1 MEDYDILDTP
11 DSDISDGPQP
21 RPQSLMLAF
30 FGNHVLEE
38 GDRDLGVYSGS
49 IIDVLGR
56 VGVGEQAVRSTLTR
70 MVNRGLLRRQREGRR
85 MYFGLTPQATRVL
98 WDGRTRIWRQGAV
111 NDDWDGTWTL
121 LGFSLPDSWKR
132 QRHDLRSRLAWS
144 GFGALYSG
152 LWIAPGNVGI
162 AGVVAELGLTDHV
175 KIFHAQAN
183 VATDI
188 ELMIRDTWDLESI
201 AARYV
206 TFDKRWTPLL
216 APGPG
221 PTSDSGAASGLR
233 SGAASGLRSGAAS
246 GLGSG
251 AASGLGSGAASGL
264 RSGAASGLGS
274 GSASGAAETP
284 GSGSGAESVSGPGDD
299 PIGTRLRLVS
309 EWLWTIRTDPR
320 LPARHLPADW
330 PARPA
335 EETFRRIADQTATPA
350 QRMAGELLDTVPLR

>member
-11 DSDISDGPQP
+11 DSGTPDGDASDGPQP

-38 GDRDLGVYSGS
+38 GDGDLCVYSGS

-70 MVNRGLLRRQREGRR
+70 MVNRGLLRRQREGRK
-85 MYFGLTPQATRVL
+85 MYFGLSPQASRVL
-98 WDGRTRIWRQGAV
+98 WDGHTRIWEQGAV

-132 QRHDLRSRLAWS
+132 QRHDLRSRLTWS

-152 LWIAPGNVGI
+152 LWIAPGNVDI
-162 AGVVAELGLTDHV
+162 AAVVAELGLTDHV
-175 KIFHAQAN
+175 KIFHAQAD

-206 TFDKRWTPLL
+206 TFDKRWTAL
-216 APGPG
+216 
-221 PTSDSGAASGLR
+221 
-233 SGAASGLRSGAAS
+233 
-246 GLGSG
+246 LGSG
-251 AASGLGSGAASGL
+251 A
-264 RSGAASGLGS
+264 
-274 GSASGAAETP
+274 
-284 GSGSGAESVSGPGDD
+284 GPGGD

-320 LPARHLPADW
+320 LPARHLPSDW

-335 EETFRRIADQTATPA
+335 EETFRHLAELTATPA
-350 QRMAGELLDTVPLR
+350 RRTAIELLDTVPLRRD

>member
-1 MEDYDILDTP
+1 MEDDDILDTVDTP
-11 DSDISDGPQP
+11 DSPDSPQP

-38 GDRDLGVYSGS
+38 ADDLCVYSGS

-85 MYFGLTPQATRVL
+85 MYFGLTPQAKLVL
-98 WDGRTRIWRQGAV
+98 HDGRTRIWQGAV
-111 NDDWDGTWTL
+111 NDDWDGSWTL
-121 LGFSLPDSWKR
+121 LGFSFPDSWKR
-132 QRHDLRSRLAWS
+132 QRHDLRSRLTWS

-152 LWIAPGNVGI
+152 LWIAPGNVDV
-162 AGVVAELGLTDHV
+162 APVVSELGLTTHV
-175 KIFHAQAN
+175 KIFHARADGT
-183 VATDI
+183 TDI

-206 TFDKRWTPLL
+206 TFDKRWTALL
-216 APGPG
+216 GADPGG
-221 PTSDSGAASGLR
+221 
-233 SGAASGLRSGAAS
+233 
-246 GLGSG
+246 
-251 AASGLGSGAASGL
+251 
-264 RSGAASGLGS
+264 
-274 GSASGAAETP
+274 
-284 GSGSGAESVSGPGDD
+284 D

-320 LPARHLPADW
+320 LPARHLPPAW

-335 EETFRRIADQTATPA
+335 QETFRRLAEETAAPA
-350 QRMAGELLDTVPLR
+350 RRMAAELLDTAALR

>member
-11 DSDISDGPQP
+11 DSDPPDSDATDGPQP

-30 FGNHVLEE
+30 FGNHVLED
-38 GDRDLGVYSGS
+38 GDRDLCVYSGS

-98 WDGRTRIWRQGAV
+98 WDGRTRIWKQGAV

-132 QRHDLRSRLAWS
+132 QRHDLRSRLTWS

-152 LWIAPGNVGI
+152 LWIAPGNVDVT
-162 AGVVAELGLTDHV
+162 GVVAKLGLTEHV
-175 KIFHAQAN
+175 KIFHARAD

-188 ELMIRDTWDLESI
+188 ELMIRDTWDLEGV

-206 TFDKRWTPLL
+206 TFDKRWTAHL
-216 APGPG
+216 
-221 PTSDSGAASGLR
+221 GAGC
-233 SGAASGLRSGAAS
+233 
-246 GLGSG
+246 
-251 AASGLGSGAASGL
+251 
-264 RSGAASGLGS
+264 
-274 GSASGAAETP
+274 
-284 GSGSGAESVSGPGDD
+284 GDD

-309 EWLWTIRTDPR
+309 EWLRTIRADPR
-320 LPARHLPADW
+320 LPARHLPPAW

-335 EETFRRIADQTATPA
+335 EDTFRRVAEQTATPA
-350 QRMAGELLDTVPLR
+350 RRMAADLLDTVPLR

>member
-1 MEDYDILDTP
+1 MEDDDIMNATDTP
-11 DSDISDGPQP
+11 DGPQP

-38 GDRDLGVYSGS
+38 GDLCVYSGS

-98 WDGRTRIWRQGAV
+98 QDGRTRIWQQGAV
-111 NDDWDGTWTL
+111 NDDWDGSWTL

-152 LWIAPGNVGI
+152 LWIAPGNI
-162 AGVVAELGLTDHV
+162 DVAAVASELGLSAHV
-175 KIFHAQAN
+175 KIFHAQADE
-183 VATDI
+183 ATDI

-206 TFDKRWTPLL
+206 TFDKRWTAHL
-216 APGPG
+216 
-221 PTSDSGAASGLR
+221 GA
-233 SGAASGLRSGAAS
+233 
-246 GLGSG
+246 GS
-251 AASGLGSGAASGL
+251 
-264 RSGAASGLGS
+264 
-274 GSASGAAETP
+274 
-284 GSGSGAESVSGPGDD
+284 GDD

-309 EWLWTIRTDPR
+309 EWLGTIRTDPR
-320 LPARHLPADW
+320 LPARHLPPDW

-335 EETFRRIADQTATPA
+335 QETFRRVAEQTAKPA
-350 QRMAGELLDTVPLR
+350 QRMARELLETARLR

>member
-11 DSDISDGPQP
+11 DRDTPDRDTRDDDISDGPQS

-38 GDRDLGVYSGS
+38 DDGDLCVYSGS

-70 MVNRGLLRRQREGRR
+70 MVNRGLLRRRREGRR

-98 WDGRTRIWRQGAV
+98 MDGRTRVWRQGAV

-121 LGFSLPDSWKR
+121 LGFSLPEAWKR
-132 QRHDLRSRLAWS
+132 RRHDLRSRLTWS

-152 LWIAPGNVGI
+152 LWVAPGNVDI
-162 AGVVAELGLTDHV
+162 AAAVADLGLTDHV
-175 KIFHAQAN
+175 KIFHARAN
-183 VATDI
+183 EATDV

-206 TFDKRWTPLL
+206 AFDKRWTAL
-216 APGPG
+216 
-221 PTSDSGAASGLR
+221 
-233 SGAASGLRSGAAS
+233 
-246 GLGSG
+246 LGSG
-251 AASGLGSGAASGL
+251 AD
-264 RSGAASGLGS
+264 
-274 GSASGAAETP
+274 P
-284 GSGSGAESVSGPGDD
+284 VDD

-309 EWLWTIRTDPR
+309 DWLWTIRTDPR
-320 LPARHLPADW
+320 LPARHLPSEW

-335 EETFRRIADQTATPA
+335 EETFRRLAELTASPA
-350 QRMAGELLDTVPLR
+350 RHAAHALLDTVPARRA